1 MNANTTTSATS
12 TVSYKLISA
21 YGNAAAYVCWIAMA
35 LVVPG
40 FFLVLFN
47 YDNAIALDV
56 IRPWFAGLAG
66 VWVFS
71 VASMAVCWK
80 LLKAKEAI

>member
-1 MNANTTTSATS
+1 MNANATPATS
-12 TVSYKLISA
+12 NMSYKLISA

-40 FFLVLFN
+40 FFLILVN
-47 YDNAIALDV
+47 YDNAVILDA

-66 VWVFS
+66 VWIFS
-71 VASMAVCWK
+71 IASMIACWK
-80 LLKAKEAI
+80 FIRRAEG